1 MAKGCAQGD
10 GPIFRRIDGRW
21 YAAVDLSQQN
31 GKRKRKYLYGA
42 TRPEVREQLIK
53 VQQDQQRGLPVPAE
67 RQTVAEFMDRW
78 LEDSVRLSVAPLT
91 YEQYAQHARLYL
103 APALGHIR
111 LSQLNPQHVQAF
123 IKARL
128 SDGLSARTVK
138 LSLLILRM
146 ALKQA
151 VRWDTISRNVPALV
165 DPPRVQRPEVKP
177 LSDVEAR
184 TFLEAVRGKRLEAA
198 YLLLLSLGL
207 RRGETLGLRWQDID
221 LEKRTACIRQTL
233 QRVGGRSLD
242 GQPSRLM
249 FKAPKSARSRRTLP
263 LSESLVKAL
272 TAHRARQL
280 EEGLAAGPRWQ
291 DTGLIR

>member
-1 MAKGCAQGD
+1 MCH
-10 GPIFRRIDGRW
+10 
-21 YAAVDLSQQN
+21 
-31 GKRKRKYLYGA
+31 
-42 TRPEVREQLIK
+42 
-53 VQQDQQRGLPVPAE
+53 RGLAK
-67 RQTVAEFMDRW
+67 
-78 LEDSVRLSVAPLT
+78 
-91 YEQYAQHARLYL
+91 
-103 APALGHIR
+103 
-111 LSQLNPQHVQAF
+111 LNPQHVQAF

-151 VRWDTISRNVPALV
+151 VRWDTISRNVAALV

-221 LEKRTACIRQTL
+221 FEKRTACVRQTL
-233 QRVGGRSLD
+233 QRVGGRSID

-249 FKAPKSARSRRTLP
+249 FKAPKSALSRRTLP

-272 TAHRARQL
+272 KAHRARQL

-291 DTGLIR
+291 DTGLVFTTAIGTPFEPRRLVADFKCMLQEAGLPIHTRLHDLRHSAASLLLVQGVQPRVVMELLGHSQISLTMDTYSHVVPAATREAAEKMEAILGRAG